1 MRSNVSCLI
10 FAAIVILLATPA
22 FAQNP
27 TDYGDAPISYG
38 EASATNIAIDYFLG
52 VCADSEQANLPS
64 AGADGDDLD
73 TGGFTVGTCIGND
86 DEDGITFDTNVVPG
100 QMAQITVSA
109 GGQFGCALNA
119 WYDFNADGDFLD
131 AGEQIFAD
139 VSLTQGANML
149 SFSVPAGAVLAPS
162 FARFRCC
169 DDVGISAC
177 ASPTGAQPIGEVE
190 DHAIITVPVELQS
203 LTVE

>member
-1 MRSNVSCLI
+1 MRSNVSGLLV
-10 FAAIVILLATPA
+10 AAIVILLATPA
-22 FAQNP
+22 LAQNP

-38 EASATNIAIDYFLG
+38 EASALNISTDYYLG

-73 TGGFTVGTCIGND
+73 TGGFTVGTCVGDD

-100 QMAQITVSA
+100 QMASITVSV
-109 GGQFGCALNA
+109 GGQFACALFA

-131 AGEQIFAD
+131 AGENIFSGLT
-139 VSLTQGANML
+139 VSPGANPL
-149 SFSVPAGAVLAPS
+149 SFNVPADAVLAPS

-169 DDVGISAC
+169 DDVGSSGC
-177 ASPTGAQPIGEVE
+177 DSPTGTHALGEVE
-190 DHAIITVPVELQS
+190 DHSILTVPVELQS
-203 LTVE
+203 FTAD